1 MCSSEGFQ
9 SLSILRATPVVQG
22 SYLLAHPEA
31 FDAMFWKSL
40 PRGTFW
46 PMFVVA
52 TLAAIIASQALISA
66 VFQIVSQAIVQGF
79 FPRFHV
85 HHTSRE
91 VSPSLCCTCFRLA
104 ITCSCLHN
112 QVSHFNLGQ
121 LLQKMRL
128 RMIECNH
135 RGKACLSCCCNAI
148 LLSLGCHFSCSTQRE
163 EP

>member
-1 MCSSEGFQ
+1 M
-9 SLSILRATPVVQG
+9 QG

-85 HHTSRE
+85 YHTSRE
-91 VSPSLCCTCFRLA
+91 VSLSLCCTCSR
-104 ITCSCLHN
+104 
-112 QVSHFNLGQ
+112 QVIHFVHAPTTRIPIIIWASHY
-121 LLQKMRL
+121 R
-128 RMIECNH
+128 R
-135 RGKACLSCCCNAI
+135 
-148 LLSLGCHFSCSTQRE
+148 
-163 EP
+163 